1 MNCLNEEDDQ
11 EAEAV
16 AAEALEDVRS
26 SRQKHLSSQGAFS
39 SRRADSL
46 GSSDIFIQF
55 GGSGGVCA
63 GFVGSFEASSSFGS
77 SMILLAFSEFV
88 KVVLSC

>member
-46 GSSDIFIQF
+46 GSSVMLIQL
-55 GGSGGVCA
+55 A
-63 GFVGSFEASSSFGS
+63 GCSLETSSSFGS
-77 SMILLAFSEFV
+77 SMIFALTGS
-88 KVVLSC
+88 